1 MHTELCS
8 ARTDACWHRHNSSAT
23 ARFLIHGLVHGWETK
38 EIAKKMMNPADRNR
52 AAQLAGH
59 QSRKPCNAQNVPTSG
74 ERQRRPAKLANVEMA
89 IGIQRPRYRRARPSR
104 RMEIRAEVH
113 CRSEVGTALKRAAR
127 CGGRL
132 RMERMPALR
141 SDPAGSRSCGDG
153 GIRGP
158 NARSALRFRTRS
170 IHRGPRGILCGG
182 WRCD

>member
-59 QSRKPCNAQNVPTSG
+59 QSRKLCNAQNVPTSG

-89 IGIQRPRYRRARPSR
+89 IAIREPRWRQARPSMR
-104 RMEIRAEVH
+104 TENRAEVH
-113 CRSEVGTALKRAAR
+113 YHSEVGTGLKRVPR
-127 CGGRL
+127 RGGRS
-132 RMERMPALR
+132 RVERMQAPSFESVA
-141 SDPAGSRSCGDG
+141 SRSRAGG

-158 NARSALRFRTRS
+158 NARSARRFRTRS
-170 IHRGPRGILCGG
+170 IHRGPRGILCGDS
-182 WRCD
+182 RCD